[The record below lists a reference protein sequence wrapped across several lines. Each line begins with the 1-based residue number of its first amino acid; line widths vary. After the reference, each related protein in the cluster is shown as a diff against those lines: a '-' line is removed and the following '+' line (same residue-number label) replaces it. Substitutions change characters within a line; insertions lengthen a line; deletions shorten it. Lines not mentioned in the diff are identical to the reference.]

1 MLGGDAYL
9 TTGYDGAPFGL
20 LVRTHAAAGPFD
32 LGYVNVRSRINVNP
46 ETAAVTI
53 TTDPGPH
60 GDALITM
67 LKGIPVQLKR
77 LQVTV
82 DRPGFEFNPTNCDP
96 MSITGR
102 AGRL

>member
-1 MLGGDAYL
+1 M
-9 TTGYDGAPFGL
+9 TAPRSGCSSA
-20 LVRTHAAAGPFD
+20 RKAQAGPFD

-77 LQVTV
+77 L
-82 DRPGFEFNPTNCDP
+82 
-96 MSITGR
+96 S
-102 AGRL
+102 